1 MNLSVILPLEFVE
14 QQSNAT
20 ETLEME
26 PLTPAQ
32 PQLLTVTLME
42 VAEIAELALVPTMVL
57 LSETPPDKPSVEA
70 TEFAEAVPPMLIALL
85 PSVLPPT
92 TIVTSTEPAV
102 IVFPPDV
109 PTMEDKTAQ
118 LPTAV
123 PLLPLVPNYV

>member
-1 MNLSVILPLEFVE
+1 MELLPHV
-14 QQSNAT
+14 QQPSPIAT
-20 ETLEME
+20 QM
-26 PLTPAQ
+26 
-32 PQLLTVTLME
+32 
-42 VAEIAELALVPTMVL
+42 ELAKTAEHQPVLVMVL
-57 LSETPPDKPSVEA
+57 LLETPPGKPSVA
-70 TEFAEAVPPMLIALL
+70 QTEFAEAAPPTLIALL